1 MFYFSPFFFPKSI
14 PPIPRNLF
22 FFFPHFIFPNH
33 FSPTPI
39 LFILPPNFPKLATLY
54 ISSKSCSRRRSRT
67 SRSSGTGL
75 ELAVWD
81 KKMVHAQFNWYWYH
95 VPTFAPY
102 KVEGLFLPL
111 ILAHGSSKQSAKT
124 VLIVLQ
130 SLTPNGQSVF
140 RILAEYQLSH
150 PNDEG
155 MAIDNLYSISRERFL
170 VSSQQHELPH
180 KDGLRP
186 SKNRKEKERQAME
199 NSSSSSELQ
208 KLIEAIKISE
218 VVKGRTELIAKLAD
232 LHLSEQ
238 FDVKSATC
246 IAVAVYLFVKREKN
260 ILDNLETLL

>member
-1 MFYFSPFFFPKSI
+1 MKCSIFPLLFPKIDSPHPQKSLLLFSPFYFPK
-14 PPIPRNLF
+14 PF
-22 FFFPHFIFPNH
+22 
-33 FSPTPI
+33 
-39 LFILPPNFPKLATLY
+39 LPYPDSLYLAPNFPKLATLY
-54 ISSKSCSRRRSRT
+54 ISSKGCSRRRSRT

-102 KVEGLFLPL
+102 K
-111 ILAHGSSKQSAKT
+111 
-124 VLIVLQ
+124 
-130 SLTPNGQSVF
+130 SLTPYGQSVF

-238 FDVKSATC
+238 FDVC
-246 IAVAVYLFVKREKN
+246 DLYCGGGLFICEKREKYSGKSGSLAFN
-260 ILDNLETLL
+260 F